1 MADEIPLTDEEK
13 KAKQEE
19 ELLRAASRWTKRAK
33 HQFGFELSDNN
44 YPYEV
49 QTSGQGRNKLAVF
62 NYSAEYFRRKKSS
75 NAGLN
80 SIAGGNIPSDM
91 ATEATFG
98 SPHANPDGSSPKP
111 IVCALNKGKGTKIK
125 PYKILNLS
133 PNDIQPYPCQCGL
146 NPEWTENGCDGKLA
160 DPAYFIKYGGR
171 CVKFNPPLPGSNEPI
186 MVGITKAGSV
196 DCPVDT
202 SWTFEA
208 GERHKPNFMYLPAHQ
223 SSCSKHPRAQG
234 FANEDNYDCL
244 KKNLMNSGGVNPN
257 DRTEGFQQTQ
267 APCCDTFGNC
277 MIYNLTLFVA
287 TQRSTIYTGTPE
299 VKDPKTGLPY
309 QIGEYIKYGPPFFM
323 PICHDVMGNGASD
336 FMGFSCNTLLNPP
349 ESKTSGFPLSAEMLK
364 LECDSSKVGDT
375 WVSGKKCD
383 FGWLKRFNPNPS
395 LCPAKPE
402 LSEVKAQLG
411 DLADDYDDIMQYV
424 QRYPSWFTRT
434 YHAEG
439 NTDCACTAKGWVTVA
454 GHKDCVHCSYMV
466 VLPPKPPSGPTPP
479 GGIIP
484 PPTTGPGGGFIYKG
498 VNTEKC
504 TEHTAG
510 PKAICSCIWN
520 DEVEVPDLGT
530 YDNKLYVST
539 LSFPSYKFG
548 NGTKLEIGDNGE
560 VRDVGCGQE
569 VILNCND
576 IS

>member
-91 ATEATFG
+91 VTEATFG

-277 MIYNLTLFVA
+277 MIYNLKQFKVDQAEYFDKDKGA
-287 TQRSTIYTGTPE
+287 T
-299 VKDPKTGLPY
+299 V
-309 QIGEYIKYGPPFFM
+309 KYGPLQFV
-323 PICHDVMGNGASD
+323 PICHDVMGGGAKD
-336 FMGFSCNTLLNPP
+336 FMGFSCNTLLNPEP
-349 ESKTSGFPLSAEMLK
+349 MRTSGFALSAETLK
-364 LECDSSKVGDT
+364 MECKSFKVGDT
-375 WVSGKKCD
+375 WVSGRKCD
-383 FGWLKRFNPNPS
+383 FGWLQRFNGSNEGAG
-395 LCPAKPE
+395 CPTKPE
-402 LSEVKAQLG
+402 LAEVKAALG
-411 DLADDYDDIMQYV
+411 DLADDYEDLLQYV
-424 QRYPSWFTRT
+424 SIMGSWFTRT
-434 YHAEG
+434 YQAEG
-439 NTDCACTAKGWVTVA
+439 NTDCACTAKGWVTYN
-454 GHKDCVHCSYMV
+454 GSTDCRHCQYQII
-466 VLPPKPPSGPTPP
+466 LPPAPTTQPTPP

-484 PPTTGPGGGFIYKG
+484 PPTTGPGGGFINKSMY
-498 VNTEKC
+498 TEKC
-504 TEHTAG
+504 LDPKVTS

-520 DEVEVPDLGT
+520 DEKEVKGWGVMD
-530 YDNKLYVST
+530 KMYVTT
-539 LSFPSYKFG
+539 LTNPSYRFG
-548 NGTKLEIGDNGE
+548 NGTKLEIGDSGE